1 MIRDDERYYYE
12 NDNDI
17 EMVGGNIIGNI
28 YSKISGQRFP
38 DERHTPLYT
47 DKDGF
52 KLGEYA
58 GPNTHVKYRLI
69 NSISPINYVDKSAQA
84 HDIRYLLSENIDDVR
99 YADNKMIQS
108 LEKGEKNKLDYAVN
122 LKAVKLIMK
131 SKRGLEDYGVWD
143 KGSFSSME
151 GKKLNEEDRNLFRN
165 KLNQLEIEGFGLK
178 TF

>member
-1 MIRDDERYYYE
+1 MIRDDKRYYY
-12 NDNDI
+12 DDDI
-17 EMVGGNIIGNI
+17 EMIGGNIIGNI
-28 YSKISGQRFP
+28 YSKLSGQRFP

-47 DKDGF
+47 DQGF
-52 KLGEYA
+52 KLGQFC
-58 GPNTHVKYRLI
+58 GPNTHVKFRLLNEI
-69 NSISPINYVDKSAQA
+69 DPINYSDKSCFA
-84 HDIRYLLSENIDDVR
+84 HDLRFLLSENENDVR

-108 LEKGEKNKLDYAVN
+108 LEKGEKEKLDYAVN
-122 LKAVKLIMK
+122 LKTVKLIMK

-165 KLNQLEIEGFGLK
+165 KLNQLEMEGFGLK

>member
-1 MIRDDERYYYE
+1 MIRDDERYYY
-12 NDNDI
+12 DDDDDI

-47 DKDGF
+47 DKGF

-58 GPNTHVKYRLI
+58 GPSTHVKYRLVNKI
-69 NSISPINYVDKSAQA
+69 EPINYTDKTAQA
-84 HDIRYLLSENIDDVR
+84 HDLRYLLSENIDDVR
-99 YADNKMIQS
+99 NADNKMIQS
-108 LEKGEKNKLDYAVN
+108 LEKAEKNKLDYAVN
-122 LKAVKLIMK
+122 IKTVGLIMK

-143 KGSFSSME
+143 RGSFSSME
-151 GKKLNEEDRNLFRN
+151 GKKLNQEDRNLFRN
-165 KLNQLEIEGFGLK
+165 KLNELEIQGFGLK

>member
-1 MIRDDERYYYE
+1 MIRDNERYYY
-12 NDNDI
+12 DDDI
-17 EMVGGNIIGNI
+17 EMVGGNIIGDI

-47 DKDGF
+47 DKGF
-52 KLGEYA
+52 KLAEFA
-58 GPNTHVKYRLI
+58 GPKTHVKYRLI
-69 NSISPINYVDKSAQA
+69 NKIEPINYTDKTAEA
-84 HDIRYLLSENIDDVR
+84 HDLRFLLSENIDDVR

-108 LEKGEKNKLDYAVN
+108 LEKGEEEGLDYAVN
-122 LKAVKLIMK
+122 LKTVKLIMK

-151 GKKLNEEDRNLFRN
+151 GKKLNQEDRNLFRN
-165 KLNQLEIEGFGLK
+165 KLNELEIQGFGLK